1 MPKNTVGSVP
11 KSAAPLGVPLS
22 PAERA
27 SQRRSRLLWL
37 VAIGVVI
44 GLDQLSKYLA
54 DSLLSYGR
62 PVEILPVLNMTLHY
76 NTGAA
81 FSMLSDAGGWQ
92 RWFFTAIAVG
102 VSVYLLV
109 WLMRLRREQWLLSMS
124 LAMIVGGAL
133 GNLIDRLHLGHVVDF
148 ISVHWG
154 TSYFPTFNVAD
165 AAISVGAVLLVL
177 DTWLHPTPEHVKA
190 GKPNED
196 GNND

>member
-1 MPKNTVGSVP
+1 MPKVNAGSN
-11 KSAAPLGVPLS
+11 SAATDPLGES
-22 PAERA
+22 QSAAERA

-37 VAIGVVI
+37 VMIGLVI

-54 DSLLSYGR
+54 ESMLSYAR

-92 RWFFTAIAVG
+92 RWLFTAIAVG

-154 TSYFPTFNVAD
+154 TSYFPTFNIAD

-190 GKPNED
+190 GKPKED
-196 GNND
+196 GK